1 MNKEIA
7 LDYARRRKR
16 KKRAAIIS
24 GISAIGITI
33 FLIIA
38 FCLIYVDRFT
48 ITTSSSELSLT
59 IDENRETMTTQLVA
73 PPLLKATDTQ
83 YTDIPTDIDE
93 GLGSKNR
100 NDNQIAYFAYSF
112 LLKAQST
119 TGESINYGMT
129 MSLQKK
135 SNELEK
141 AIKVMVIRNGFKTVY
156 AQANEDGSPKPI
168 YKGER
173 GAEEPSEI
181 IGYTYPFKDNKH
193 IIYEPQSIASGEYD
207 KYTVVMWI
215 DGWESVNSMKSGD
228 FQAELKFSTESYN
241 N

>member
-1 MNKEIA
+1 MNNEIA
-7 LDYARRRKR
+7 LNYAKRKKR

-24 GISAIGITI
+24 GICSLGITMFI
-33 FLIIA
+33 IIA

-59 IDENRETMTTQLVA
+59 IDENHEVMTTQLVA

-83 YTDIPTDIDE
+83 YTDIPTDIED

-112 LLKAQST
+112 LLKAESS

-129 MSLQKK
+129 MTLEKK

-141 AIKVMVIRNGFKTVY
+141 AIKVMVIRNGIKTVY
-156 AQANEDGSPKPI
+156 AHANEDGSAKPI
-168 YKGER
+168 YYGETHLS
-173 GAEEPSEI
+173 EPEI
-181 IGYTYPFKDNKH
+181 IGYTIPFKDNKH
-193 IIYEPQSIASGEYD
+193 IIYEPQSIVSGEYD

-215 DGWESVNSMKSGD
+215 DGWESDNSMKAGD
-228 FQAELKFSTESYN
+228 FQANLKFSTESYN